1 MRNQTSRIP
10 TRNILSEVD
19 EVSVSTNI
27 NCKPSFQSWKRL
39 PEFYQLAPYL
49 IMLIVCGAVVLQPEK
64 FDPDRFLPELISERP
79 VFSYMP
85 FGLGP
90 KQCLGIRL
98 AQLELKMVLVKILQ
112 KVKFEKRMDSTEKLE
127 FRAATI
133 LQPHGPVAIKV
144 VARSRDKDSNN

>member
-1 MRNQTSRIP
+1 M
-10 TRNILSEVD
+10 
-19 EVSVSTNI
+19 
-27 NCKPSFQSWKRL
+27 
-39 PEFYQLAPYL
+39 L
-49 IMLIVCGAVVLQPEK
+49 IMCVIVVLQPEK

-79 VFSYMP
+79 AFSYLP

-90 KQCLGIRL
+90 KQCIGIRL

-133 LQPHGPVAIKV
+133 LQPRGPVAIKV
-144 VARSRDKDSNN
+144 VARLRDKDNNN